1 MKKIGLFAV
10 LFMFLALSL
19 SNLPAVS
26 KTTDETRV
34 TGILNRIEPRYTGN
48 SEDSFILGEKGY
60 WLTLDKPI
68 VFNEGSKSE
77 RVVKGV
83 KLTVPADLQEKVQEL
98 DGQHVAVV
106 GILECVMHYSPWGAS
121 CNMLVK
127 QIDLAE

>member
-1 MKKIGLFAV
+1 MKKVGLV
-10 LFMFLALSL
+10 LAMLFLLCSFSYAAK
-19 SNLPAVS
+19 NGEEV
-26 KTTDETRV
+26 TV

-60 WLTLDKPI
+60 LLTLDNPI

-121 CNMLVK
+121 CNMVVK